1 MTDLII
7 HWSADPVIFHIG
19 SFGLRWYSLLFAV
32 GFISAYF
39 ILLKMFRREEVDTNY
54 LDKLT
59 IYCFIAL
66 LVGLRFGHCIFY
78 EWSYY
83 KDHLLEIVV
92 PFNFETGKFTGYQ
105 GLASHGGAIG
115 ILLGLWLYCYKTK
128 VNPVWILDRLVIVI
142 PLVGACV
149 RCGNLMNS
157 EIYGSPT
164 SLPWGFVF
172 LRGDKQ
178 FCGSFDNYT
187 SFEVHKELPI
197 CPSEEWLPCHP
208 TGLYE
213 ALSYLII
220 FAVLLIIY
228 LHKKG
233 KIRPGMSFGIF
244 LIALFGMRFL
254 IEFLKNEQVDFEKG
268 MTLNMGQLLSIP
280 FILAGIVFIVL
291 SVKGKFSGKVFYK
304 TTNAETEKQTSK
316 TNKK

>member
-39 ILLKMFRREEVDTNY
+39 ILLKMFRREGVNTNY

-83 KDHLLEIVV
+83 KDHLLEIVL
-92 PFNFETGKFTGYQ
+92 PWNLETGEFTGYQ

-157 EIYGSPT
+157 EIYGVET
-164 SLPWGFVF
+164 TLPWGFIYERNHETVP
-172 LRGDKQ
+172 K
-178 FCGSFDNYT
+178 
-187 SFEVHKELPI
+187 
-197 CPSEEWLPCHP
+197 HP
-208 TGLYE
+208 TQLYE

-220 FAVLLIIY
+220 FASLLIY
-228 LHKKG
+228 YVRKKG

-244 LIALFGMRFL
+244 LTALFGIRFL
-254 IEFLKNEQVDFEKG
+254 IEFIKQDQVAFEQG

-291 SVKGKFSGKVFYK
+291 SAKGKLSDKVFYK
-304 TTNAETEKQTSK
+304 LYEKISTSEPNKTTNK

>member
-1 MTDLII
+1 MTNLVI

-19 SFGLRWYSLLFAV
+19 SFGVRWYSLLFAV

-39 ILLKMFRREEVDTNY
+39 IMLRMFRHEQVDSSY

-59 IYCFIAL
+59 IYSFIAL

-83 KDHLLEIVV
+83 KDHLLEIVL
-92 PFNFETGKFTGYQ
+92 PWNLETGKFTGYQ

-142 PLVGACV
+142 PLVGAFV

-157 EIYGSPT
+157 EIYGVET
-164 SLPWGFVF
+164 TLPWGFIYERNHETVP
-172 LRGDKQ
+172 K
-178 FCGSFDNYT
+178 
-187 SFEVHKELPI
+187 
-197 CPSEEWLPCHP
+197 HP
-208 TGLYE
+208 TQLYE
-213 ALSYLII
+213 ALSYLVI
-220 FAVLLIIY
+220 FGSLLIY
-228 LHKKG
+228 YVRKKG

-244 LIALFGMRFL
+244 LTALFGIRFL
-254 IEFLKNEQVDFEKG
+254 IEFIKQDQVDFEQG

-291 SVKGKFSGKVFYK
+291 SLKNKFSDKVFYK
-304 TTNAETEKQTSK
+304 TTNSETEKQTSK
-316 TNKK
+316 TNKNKK